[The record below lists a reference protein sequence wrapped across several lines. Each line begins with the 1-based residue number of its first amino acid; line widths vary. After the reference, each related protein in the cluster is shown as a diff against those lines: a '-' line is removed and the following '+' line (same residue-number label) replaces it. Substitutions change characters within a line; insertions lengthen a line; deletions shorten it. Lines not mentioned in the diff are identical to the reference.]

1 MAMLPTPK
9 QLAVFPAASP
19 AAGYTATNAGEWAER
34 WLSSR
39 STGILSVQTDKAD
52 DIYFAVLSAEGRTTL
67 PALPVQLNEAGREDG
82 YVLYAQEDGFFVL
95 SRHPRGVVYG
105 LQTYRMLLAEKGSFC
120 GTVIDFSDTSFRAFH
135 MDMRYGFPRV
145 ERLLEILEEL
155 SAAHFNTFLL
165 EYENRFPFTRYADI
179 CDPAHYSLQ
188 ELKRIQDK
196 AAELYIEI
204 IPLQQTIGHLE
215 YMLKLPRYYP
225 LREMREFPELPEP
238 YGFNPTGHKHFND
251 IDEICASR
259 EEAYTVVES
268 LLDDV
273 MAAHPASRYV
283 HLGCDEAWNL
293 LSCPDCRARFGEDGK
308 HRLYI
313 GHINRMAAR
322 VLAAG
327 KTPIIWDDMLRGFSD
342 EELAQLDH
350 RVVIMIWLYYES
362 NYALAK
368 RLTQRFRAAG
378 FTVLGAAAAK
388 CGEGPEPQYLDMP
401 WYELRLGNVD
411 MWGRL
416 CGEEGLDGFCM
427 TVWSNYSGTI
437 APPHPFFDTIWY
449 PVLFAAE
456 KLWNRDA
463 VREGFDGRFSS
474 AFFGVEQEGLFHGG
488 SAARYER
495 ICRVCREAVRHRY
508 EAETVRV
515 MELLGAYRLKALAIG
530 RELYRLHMD
539 VTEAEKRV
547 VRNRMA
553 EVIALRE
560 ELKPQVRRI
569 VETHYTK
576 ADAEVFVRSRFDADE
591 ALFRLY
597 AAADGNEEEKPA
609 DA

>member
-1 MAMLPTPK
+1 MAMIPRPK
-9 QLAVFPAASP
+9 QTEIFPAQMP
-19 AAGYTATNAGEWAER
+19 AWRYAATNAGPWAER
-34 WLSSR
+34 WLTSR
-39 STGILSVQTDKAD
+39 SSGSLSIKAD
-52 DIYFAVLSAEGRTTL
+52 GLFYAVLSTQERDDT
-67 PALPVQLNEAGREDG
+67 PFALPDVLRGTGREDG
-82 YVLYAQEDGFFVL
+82 YYIEAQAQYVHIF
-95 SRHPRGVVYG
+95 SAHPRGVIYG
-105 LQTYRMLLAEKGSFC
+105 LRAYEDLLVENGPFH
-120 GTVIDFSDTSFRAFH
+120 GTVIDYSDTSFRAFH

-155 SAAHFNTFLL
+155 SAARFNTFLL
-165 EYENRFPFTRYADI
+165 EYENRFPFTRHADI
-179 CDPAHYSLQ
+179 SDPAHYSPEDLRQIQ
-188 ELKRIQDK
+188 EK
-196 AAELYIEI
+196 AAELYIEL

-215 YMLKLPRYYP
+215 YMLKLPQYYP
-225 LREMREFPELPEP
+225 LREMREFPSLPEP
-238 YGFNPTGHKHFND
+238 YGFNPTGFKHFND
-251 IDEICASR
+251 IDEICASN

-327 KTPIIWDDMLRGFSD
+327 KIPIVWDDMLRGFSD
-342 EELAQLDH
+342 EELAQLD
-350 RVVIMIWLYYES
+350 RRLVIMIWLYYES

-368 RLTQRFRAAG
+368 RLIRRFQAAG

-401 WYELRLGNVD
+401 WYELRMGNVD

-437 APPHPFFDTIWY
+437 APPHPFFDTVWY

-474 AFFGVEQEGLFHGG
+474 AFFGVQQENLFHGG
-488 SAARYER
+488 SADRYER
-495 ICRVCREAVRHRY
+495 ICRVCRKAVRHQY
-508 EAETVRV
+508 EAEAIRV
-515 MELLGAYRLKALAIG
+515 MELASVYRLKALAVG
-530 RELYRLHMD
+530 RELYKLRMD
-539 VTEAEKRV
+539 VTEAEKRI

-553 EVIALRE
+553 EVKAMRE

-576 ADAEVFVRSRFDADE
+576 EDAEVFVRSRFDADE
-591 ALFRLY
+591 ELFRLY
-597 AAADGNEEEKPA
+597 AASVGS
-609 DA
+609 DAAEAQE